1 MLATRPRASPPRI
14 EVARTSHACSVAC
27 SRLAQ
32 ATTHKCVEGRLQKA
46 PPVGRGIA
54 AESRARAF
62 LNRWGARA
70 ARRAGGAMSLWG
82 LLGYET
88 PAEPV
93 AEEDAAPPAPAD
105 AGAADAAAEAP
116 AGEAADDGSGGWAG
130 ALSSFGLGGGTNAPA
145 SSKPALTPEEEE
157 ARKQKS
163 AELTGQRQKAWEE
176 EAASA
181 DFAPATAASSLE
193 ASMAAL
199 HSALAAEQTVLEEP
213 KRASTTAT
221 PASVVSLADAEAL
234 KNANALLGPGAGGLL
249 PVEAAVAGAQAW
261 DEMEAR
267 MAALTAALEGEVVV
281 APSGALDAAKLEAR
295 AARMRE
301 REAKRAAK
309 RAVMNG
315 EAPPPASTISSGVA
329 MNAAAVLA
337 RQAAMA
343 GAVKPAG
350 APSAFPAASSA
361 AAVAAVAAVAAPKG
375 LTMTA
380 SAALNAQRERER
392 VEAEE
397 KAKKEEAA
405 RRAESEAQRK
415 ATAAAEAAAK
425 AEAAA
430 AKAEAE
436 RAARVAREQDKAAKK
451 AAMLEREQKEAGSA
465 PNLAKAV
472 ASGSQAEFEA
482 QCHACAARA
491 KQGTSRL
498 VMMVH
503 DGAQDSVLAGMAQHA
518 GSAEALV
525 AACGALAA
533 LAAGDDKKRMR
544 PFCEAG
550 VATVCA
556 ALDAHPDASALQL
569 AGFAALAAMVVHTA
583 DKVSVAHVV
592 MGGIAAAPEDAE
604 LAEVACSA
612 LKNAALGEERNRVA
626 AAEAGALEVLLET
639 MRLHGGVA
647 GVCEQACWALKN
659 MCVLPD
665 NQTRVAQMGG
675 IAEVL
680 AVLQTHPRAPAVC
693 EQAIWALRIL
703 AFNADNAA
711 AIGEAGGINIIID
724 VMKAHMAA
732 PGVQETCCGALRTL
746 GANPANKAAVVEA
759 GAAVRAVAAM
769 RRHPEHP
776 AVQMSSIGL
785 ISSLVSDLDSQR
797 RASSAGAVEVVVE
810 CLRNNPKAVKLHQ
823 ACFAV
828 LSALVAANSET
839 KARASAAGAVP
850 AALSSLAAHGG
861 EDAPGLAEAAL
872 DVVSSVVST
881 PDAQREA
888 LECEAVKRVV
898 AAMRTHRAQA
908 EVAEKACRAL
918 SAVVWCLPQAQKQC
932 RKAGVLDELMS
943 VLNRHAGHSGVQK
956 AARALMATI
965 QVEAEDEADA
975 RPSGA
980 NSRTDPGIATLSV
993 RNPNFRYATL

>member
-1 MLATRPRASPPRI
+1 
-14 EVARTSHACSVAC
+14 
-27 SRLAQ
+27 
-32 ATTHKCVEGRLQKA
+32 
-46 PPVGRGIA
+46 
-54 AESRARAF
+54 
-62 LNRWGARA
+62 
-70 ARRAGGAMSLWG
+70 MSLWG

-88 PAEPV
+88 PAEPA

-105 AGAADAAAEAP
+105 AGAADAGGEAP
-116 AGEAADDGSGGWAG
+116 AGEAADDGAGGWAG
-130 ALSSFGLGGGTNAPA
+130 ALSSIGLGGGTNAPAA

-199 HSALAAEQTVLEEP
+199 HSALAAEQNVLEEP
-213 KRASTTAT
+213 KRAPSTAT
-221 PASVVSLADAEAL
+221 PASVVILADAEAL

-315 EAPPPASTISSGVA
+315 EAPPPAPTISSGVA

-343 GAVKPAG
+343 GAAKPSALPMGG
-350 APSAFPAASSA
+350 APAFPAASSA
-361 AAVAAVAAVAAPKG
+361 AAAAAVAAVAAPKG

-397 KAKKEEAA
+397 RAKKEEAA

-436 RAARVAREQDKAAKK
+436 RAARAAREQDKAAKK

-518 GSAEALV
+518 GSPEALV

-556 ALDAHPDASALQL
+556 ALDAHPDANALQL
-569 AGFAALAAMVVHTA
+569 AGFAALAALVVHTA
-583 DKVSVAHVV
+583 DKVAVAHVV

-659 MCVLPD
+659 MCVLPG

-703 AFNADNAA
+703 AFNPDNAA
-711 AIGEAGGINIIID
+711 AIGEAGGISVIVD

-746 GANPANKAAVVEA
+746 GAHPANKAAVIEA

-850 AALSSLAAHGG
+850 AALSSLATHGG

-872 DVVSSVVST
+872 DVVASVVST

-943 VLNRHAGHSGVQK
+943 VLNRHSGHSGVQK

-965 QVEAEDEADA
+965 QVEAEDESEA
-975 RPSGA
+975 RPAGA

>member
-1 MLATRPRASPPRI
+1 MS
-14 EVARTSHACSVAC
+14 
-27 SRLAQ
+27 
-32 ATTHKCVEGRLQKA
+32 
-46 PPVGRGIA
+46 
-54 AESRARAF
+54 
-62 LNRWGARA
+62 
-70 ARRAGGAMSLWG
+70 SLWSY
-82 LLGYET
+82 LGYADAPE
-88 PAEPV
+88 AD
-93 AEEDAAPPAPAD
+93 AEEDGNAATGEAPPPAD
-105 AGAADAAAEAP
+105 AGGAAGWGDASASEGGDEGAPTGWAAAA
-116 AGEAADDGSGGWAG
+116 
-130 ALSSFGLGGGTNAPA
+130 GGGAGGGGSNPSSPA
-145 SSKPALTPEEEE
+145 ARNETAE
-157 ARKQKS
+157 ARQKRAAVTES
-163 AELTGQRQKAWEE
+163 RQKAWEQ
-176 EAASA
+176 EAATT
-181 DFAPATAASSLE
+181 DFAPDGGESSLE

-199 HSALAAEQTVLEEP
+199 HSALAAEQTVLDAP
-213 KRASTTAT
+213 AAPAGKQAAT
-221 PASVVSLADAEAL
+221 SVVILADKEAL

-249 PVEAAVAGAQAW
+249 PVQGTATGVQAW

-267 MAALTAALEGEVVV
+267 MAALTAALEGEVQP
-281 APSGALDAAKLEAR
+281 ADGGAMDAAKLEAR

-301 REAKRAAK
+301 REAKRAVK
-309 RAVMNG
+309 RAIMNG
-315 EAPPPASTISSGVA
+315 EAPPVVPVVPAAA

-337 RQAAMA
+337 RQAAA
-343 GAVKPAG
+343 LVKPSAQPVFA
-350 APSAFPAASSA
+350 APSVAAAS
-361 AAVAAVAAVAAPKG
+361 VAAVAPAKG
-375 LTMTA
+375 SGLSITN
-380 SAALNAQRERER
+380 SAALSAARERER
-392 VEAEE
+392 LEAEAR
-397 KAKKEEAA
+397 AKKEEAA
-405 RRAESEAQRK
+405 RRVEQEAQRK
-415 ATAAAEAAAK
+415 AQAASEAAGKAADAAAK
-425 AEAAA
+425 AE
-430 AKAEAE
+430 KE
-436 RAARVAREQDKAAKK
+436 RVARVAREQDKSAKK

-472 ASGSQAEFEA
+472 QSGGQAEFEE
-482 QCHACAARA
+482 QCHACAARS

-503 DGAQDSVLAGMAQHA
+503 DGAQDSVLTGMAAHA

-525 AACGALAA
+525 AACSALAA

-556 ALDAHPDASALQL
+556 ALDAHPDAGALQL

-583 DKVSVAHVV
+583 DKVAVAHVV

-612 LKNAALGEERNRVA
+612 LKNAALGEEHNRVA

-639 MRLHGGVA
+639 MRLHGGVP

-680 AVLQTHPRAPAVC
+680 AVLGTHPRAAAVC

-703 AFNADNAA
+703 AFNPENAG
-711 AIGEAGGINIIID
+711 AIGEAGGIATIVD
-724 VMKAHMAA
+724 VMKAHMAV

-746 GANPANKAAVVEA
+746 GALPANKAAVADA

-776 AVQMSSIGL
+776 AVQMSSVGL

-810 CLRNNPKAVKLHQ
+810 SLRNNPKATKLHQ
-823 ACFAV
+823 ACFQV
-828 LSALVAANSET
+828 LSALVAANSEN
-839 KARASAAGAVP
+839 KARAATAGAVQ
-850 AALSSLAAHGG
+850 AALLSLAQHGG
-861 EDAPGLAEAAL
+861 EDAPALAMAAL
-872 DVVSSVVST
+872 DVVASVVST

-888 LECEAVKRVV
+888 LESDAVKRVV

-932 RKAGVLDELMS
+932 RKAGLLDELMS
-943 VLNRHAGHSGVQK
+943 ALNRHAAHSGLQK

-965 QVEAEDEADA
+965 QVEEDDEDA
-975 RPSGA
+975 RPSGTA
-980 NSRTDPGIATLSV
+980 SRTEPGIATLSV
-993 RNPNFRYATL
+993 RNPNYRYATL

>member
-1 MLATRPRASPPRI
+1 
-14 EVARTSHACSVAC
+14 
-27 SRLAQ
+27 
-32 ATTHKCVEGRLQKA
+32 
-46 PPVGRGIA
+46 
-54 AESRARAF
+54 
-62 LNRWGARA
+62 
-70 ARRAGGAMSLWG
+70 MSLWG

-93 AEEDAAPPAPAD
+93 AEAEDAAQPAEPAPAD
-105 AGAADAAAEAP
+105 GAGQADGAGEAP
-116 AGEAADDGSGGWAG
+116 AGAAGDEAASGGWAG
-130 ALSSFGLGGGTNAPA
+130 ALSSFGVGGGTAANARPRL
-145 SSKPALTPEEEE
+145 SEEEEE
-157 ARKQKS
+157 ARKQRS
-163 AELTGQRQKAWEE
+163 AALTESRQKAWEQ
-176 EAASA
+176 EAATA

-221 PASVVSLADAEAL
+221 PASVVILADAEAL

-249 PVEAAVAGAQAW
+249 PVEAPVAGAQAW

-281 APSGALDAAKLEAR
+281 APSGAMDAAKLEAR

-315 EAPPPASTISSGVA
+315 EAPPPMPSITSGVA

-343 GAVKPAG
+343 GAAK
-350 APSAFPAASSA
+350 PSALPMSGAAAPLPAASSA

-405 RRAESEAQRK
+405 RRAEAEASRK

-425 AEAAA
+425 AA
-430 AKAEAE
+430 AE
-436 RAARVAREQDKAAKK
+436 RAARAAREQDQAAKK

-472 ASGSQAEFEA
+472 ASGSQSEFEA

-518 GSAEALV
+518 GSAETLV
-525 AACGALAA
+525 AACQALAA

-569 AGFAALAAMVVHTA
+569 AGFAALAALVVHTA

>member
-1 MLATRPRASPPRI
+1 MSSLWSYLGYQEAKPA
-14 EVARTSHACSVAC
+14 EADNA
-27 SRLAQ
+27 
-32 ATTHKCVEGRLQKA
+32 
-46 PPVGRGIA
+46 A
-54 AESRARAF
+54 AEEEEGDAPADR
-62 LNRWGARA
+62 GADAPA
-70 ARRAGGAMSLWG
+70 AAEGGGWAAMLSAGAASLSGGAGGAAFS
-82 LLGYET
+82 
-88 PAEPV
+88 PR
-93 AEEDAAPPAPAD
+93 
-105 AGAADAAAEAP
+105 
-116 AGEAADDGSGGWAG
+116 
-130 ALSSFGLGGGTNAPA
+130 ALE
-145 SSKPALTPEEEE
+145 LTPEEEAE
-157 ARKQKS
+157 RKARS
-163 AELTGQRQKAWEE
+163 AALTESRQKAWTE
-176 EAASA
+176 EAAA
-181 DFAPATAASSLE
+181 TDFAVASATTLE
-193 ASMAAL
+193 ASIAAL
-199 HSALAAEQTVLEEP
+199 HSALAAEQDVAVPLA
-213 KRASTTAT
+213 ASSKPGK
-221 PASVVSLADAEAL
+221 PAKVVILSDSDPL

-249 PVEAAVAGAQAW
+249 PIESTATGVQAW

-267 MAALTAALEGEVVV
+267 MAALTAALEGEVQI
-281 APSGALDAAKLEAR
+281 APNVSLDAAKLEAR

-301 REAKRAAK
+301 REAKRAVK
-309 RAVMNG
+309 RAIMNG
-315 EAPPPASTISSGVA
+315 EAPPVMPSVPAGA

-337 RQAAMA
+337 RQAALA
-343 GAVKPAG
+343 AKPSARPVSGAPVPAG
-350 APSAFPAASSA
+350 LSA
-361 AAVAAVAAVAAPKG
+361 AAVAAMALPKG
-375 LTMTA
+375 SGLTLTA
-380 SAALNAQRERER
+380 SAALNAARERER
-392 VEAEE
+392 VESEE
-397 KAKKEEAA
+397 RARKEEAA
-405 RRAESEAQRK
+405 RRAEAETRK
-415 ATAAAEAAAK
+415 AAASAEAAAK
-425 AEAAA
+425 AADAA
-430 AKAEAE
+430 AKAEKE
-436 RAARVAREQDKAAKK
+436 RVARAAREQDKAAKK
-451 AAMLEREQKEAGSA
+451 AAMLEREQKEDGSG
-465 PNLAKAV
+465 PNLARAV
-472 ASGSQAEFEA
+472 ERGDEAEFQK
-482 QCHACAARA
+482 QCHACAARS

-503 DGAQDSVLAGMAQHA
+503 DGAQDSVLAGMADHA
-518 GSAEALV
+518 GSVDTLV

-556 ALDAHPDASALQL
+556 ALDAHPDSPALQL

-583 DKVSVAHVV
+583 DKVAVAHVV

-612 LKNAALGEERNRVA
+612 LKNAALGEERNRVS
-626 AAEAGALEVLLET
+626 AAEAGALEVILET
-639 MRLHGGVA
+639 MRLHGGSA

-665 NQTRVAQMGG
+665 NQMRVAQMGG

-680 AVLQTHPRAPAVC
+680 AVLSTHPRAAAVC

-703 AFNADNAA
+703 AFNPANGA
-711 AIGEAGGINIIID
+711 AIGEAGGIATIVD
-724 VMKAHMAA
+724 VMKAHMGVA
-732 PGVQETCCGALRTL
+732 PVQETCCGALRTL
-746 GANPANKAAVVEA
+746 GAHPDNKAAVIEA

-776 AVQMSSIGL
+776 AVQMSSVGLLSSL
-785 ISSLVSDLDSQR
+785 ISDLESQR
-797 RASSAGAVEVVVE
+797 RAASAGAVEVVVE
-810 CLRNNPKAVKLHQ
+810 SLRNNPKATKLHQ

-839 KARASAAGAVP
+839 KARAASAGAVQ

-872 DVVSSVVST
+872 EVVSSVVST
-881 PDAQREA
+881 PDAQRDA
-888 LECEAVKRVV
+888 LECDAVKRVV

-943 VLNRHAGHSGVQK
+943 VLNRHSGHQGVQK

-965 QVEAEDEADA
+965 QVEADDEPDG